1 MNNNKDKLVHDLI
14 SEIERDTAWLT
25 RDEQE
30 MLRNK
35 LEAWNTLVDEI
46 YYSKGRKQ

>member
-14 SEIERDTAWLT
+14 FEIERDTAWLT

-30 MLRNK
+30 MLRTK